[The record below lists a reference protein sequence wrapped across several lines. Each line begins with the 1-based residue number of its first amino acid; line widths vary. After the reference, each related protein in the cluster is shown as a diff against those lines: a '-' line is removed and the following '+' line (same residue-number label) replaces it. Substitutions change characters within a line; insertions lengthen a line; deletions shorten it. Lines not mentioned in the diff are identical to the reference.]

1 MKSENLL
8 KIEEIATKVREAI
21 EFTKAPYDPELAIK
35 KLGGNIVRSSDF
47 FESIEASVT
56 KTSNN
61 SFVIRVNP
69 EKGENRVRFS
79 LAHELGHLFIHMGY
93 MFNPNKWNET
103 QEYKSEYFRDKDKR
117 NDEETEANRF
127 AAAFLMPA
135 DEFRKQAEKN
145 RNGNRY
151 YIDEIASYF
160 KVSSEAVSWRG
171 KSLELFE

>member
-1 MKSENLL
+1 MKSENLQ
-8 KIEEIATKVREAI
+8 IEALATKVRNAV

-35 KLGGNIVRSSDF
+35 KLGGDIVRSSDF
-47 FESIEASVT
+47 FEGIEASVT
-56 KTSNN
+56 KTSND

-79 LAHELGHLFIHMGY
+79 LAHELGHLFMHMGY
-93 MFNPNKWNET
+93 MFDHNKWNET
-103 QEYKSEYFRDKDKR
+103 KEYKREYFRNKAKR
-117 NDEETEANRF
+117 NNEETEANKF

-145 RNGNRY
+145 RNKNRY